1 MVFSSLVFL
10 FYFFPIF
17 FIGYSLTPN
26 KWKNLAILFASLVF
40 YAWGAPQFFEIILGS
55 AILNFVIVNRLHS
68 SENIKLRKRLLAL
81 SIVINLGLLLY
92 YKYTNF
98 FLENVNHLLSF
109 SGKEQIKWTE
119 ILLPIGISFYTFQTL
134 TYSIDVYRKV
144 HQPLSRLVDYLVYI
158 FSFPQLIAGPIV
170 RFHEIAD
177 QLGLRNNSIENR
189 LIGFYRFAIGLAKKV
204 LIANV
209 LAHYADDVF
218 DNDFSL
224 YSSTA
229 LWAAILAYTFQIYFD
244 FSGYSDM
251 AIGLGRMMGFTFPEN
266 FNFPYISKSITEFW
280 RRWHITLGNF
290 MREYLYIPLGGNQTK
305 TKSRMYFNL
314 VFVFF
319 ISGLWHGASWNFII
333 WGLYHGFFLII
344 ERVFLRKWLDKL
356 PSFLQITWT
365 FFVVI
370 IGWVFFRLT
379 SFEDINL
386 FFKLILKNNHTGY
399 TFSSELIMYLILAVL
414 FSFMGSFK
422 RIEKFSNQLFK
433 SEEWYLKKHFILF
446 FITGLL
452 FYLSIVSLAS
462 SNFNPFI
469 YFRF

>member
-55 AILNFVIVNRLHS
+55 AILNFVIVNQLHS

-81 SIVINLGLLLY
+81 SIVLNLGLLLY

-134 TYSIDVYRKV
+134 TYAIDVYRKV
-144 HQPLSRLVDYLVYI
+144 HKPLSKLVDYLVYI

-177 QLGLRNNSIENR
+177 QLGFRNNSIDNR

-209 LAHYADDVF
+209 LALYADDVF
-218 DNDFSL
+218 NNDFSQ

-229 LWAAILAYTFQIYFD
+229 LWVAILAYTFQIYFD

-266 FNFPYISKSITEFW
+266 FNYPYISKSITEFW

-333 WGLYHGFFLII
+333 WGLYHGLFLII
-344 ERVFLRKWLDKL
+344 ERVFLKKWLDKI

-365 FFVVI
+365 FFIVI
-370 IGWVFFRLT
+370 IGWIFFRLT
-379 SFEDINL
+379 SFDDIIL
-386 FFKLILKNNHTGY
+386 FFKLIFANNYKDY
-399 TFSSELIMYLILAVL
+399 TFSTELILYLILAII

-422 RIEKFSNQLFK
+422 RIEKFSNELFK
-433 SEEWYLKKHFILF
+433 GEEWQIKKHLILF
-446 FITGLL
+446 FTTGFL

-462 SNFNPFI
+462 TNFNPFI

>member
-1 MVFSSLVFL
+1 M
-10 FYFFPIF
+10 
-17 FIGYSLTPN
+17 
-26 KWKNLAILFASLVF
+26 VF
-40 YAWGAPQFFEIILGS
+40 YAWGAPQFFEIVLGS
-55 AILNFVIVNRLHS
+55 AVLNFMIVKQIHS
-68 SENIKLRKRLLAL
+68 SEDKKVRSRLLAL

-98 FLENVNHLLSF
+98 FLENVNHLLNF
-109 SGKEQIKWTE
+109 GGQQQLKWTK

-319 ISGLWHGASWNFII
+319 ISGL
-333 WGLYHGFFLII
+333 
-344 ERVFLRKWLDKL
+344 
-356 PSFLQITWT
+356 
-365 FFVVI
+365 
-370 IGWVFFRLT
+370 
-379 SFEDINL
+379 
-386 FFKLILKNNHTGY
+386 
-399 TFSSELIMYLILAVL
+399 
-414 FSFMGSFK
+414 
-422 RIEKFSNQLFK
+422 
-433 SEEWYLKKHFILF
+433 
-446 FITGLL
+446 
-452 FYLSIVSLAS
+452 
-462 SNFNPFI
+462 
-469 YFRF
+469 